1 MNQIIARSLCAAAA
15 ATFVLVLAG
24 SPAVAGGEL
33 VCPGYEE
40 LLFCGDLNG
49 DCDVTA
55 VDALSGL
62 RMAVGQI
69 PSVQQADLDL
79 ANGVTAPDALKILQI
94 AVGSRAH
101 TYSCDPEHIV
111 LEATASGFYRPAG
124 GHVANNYAV
133 GWYNAASAEELRDYF
148 VFDLSAV
155 QTTILSAKLRVS
167 TVGNNSALYPSKD
180 PSETFQLVAVDTS
193 IATLSGGT
201 GGTAAYD
208 DLADGTEYASLVVV
222 PLGIKPLLEVPLNG
236 DGVAALNATAGSIAL
251 GGSITTLTKGATG
264 EYLFNATGTHSTRQL
279 ILSIAP
285 VL

>member
-1 MNQIIARSLCAAAA
+1 MNPIIPSLRAAV
-15 ATFVLVLAG
+15 ATTLVLAAFPAAAG
-24 SPAVAGGEL
+24 SVQ

-69 PSVQQADLDL
+69 PPVQEADIDL

-94 AVGSRAH
+94 AVGSRAP

-111 LEATASGFYRPAG
+111 LDATASGFYKENG

-133 GWYNAASAEELRDYF
+133 GWYNSSTPEELRDYF
-148 VFDLSAV
+148 VFDLSSV
-155 QTTILSAKLRVS
+155 DVTILSAKLRAS

-193 IATLSGGT
+193 TASLAAGT
-201 GGTAAYD
+201 GGTDAYA
-208 DLADGTEYASLVVV
+208 DLADGTVYGSLVVV
-222 PLGIKPLLEVPLNG
+222 PLGIKPLLEVPLNVT
-236 DGVAALNATAGSIAL
+236 GVAALNAATGSIAL

-264 EYLFNATGTHSTRQL
+264 EYLFNSTGAQNTRQL
-279 ILSIAP
+279 ILSITP
-285 VL
+285 IL